1 MVKVMKKRSILIVTG
16 LAVASAIPFS
26 LNILLNIYFENLD
39 TELYEKK
46 KARVEQRRQIEQM
59 FPDLNT
65 QDPLRSKLALEADE
79 GEGVKGP

>member
-1 MVKVMKKRSILIVTG
+1 MVNVMKKRSILIVTG

-46 KARVEQRRQIEQM
+46 KAHVEQRWQIEQM
-59 FPDLNT
+59 FPNLNT
-65 QDPLRSKLALEADE
+65 QDPLRPKLPLVADDSEA
-79 GEGVKGP
+79 VKGL